1 MDDDLNTARAAGVLF
16 DLMREGNRLLHDADQ
31 AGGLAASTLSVLRR
45 IANLLRELGA
55 VLALDL
61 RASGPTVRAFAAV
74 RLDRPAEGALQ
85 ELAALVG
92 GEGPRPEHLADRLT
106 AVVGELLA
114 HREAARRKGAWA
126 AADTIRQT
134 LAASGFRLEDTKTA
148 THAVWQ
154 FADGP
159 SRPAIAVTLV
169 KQ

>member
-1 MDDDLNTARAAGVLF
+1 M
-16 DLMREGNRLLHDADQ
+16 
-31 AGGLAASTLSVLRR
+31 
-45 IANLLRELGA
+45 
-55 VLALDL
+55 
-61 RASGPTVRAFAAV
+61 
-74 RLDRPAEGALQ
+74 
-85 ELAALVG
+85 AALVG
-92 GEGPRPEHLADRLT
+92 GEGPRPENLADRLT

-126 AADTIRQT
+126 AADAIRQA
-134 LAASGFRLEDTKTA
+134 LAASSFRLEDTKTA